1 MTGWEKKPFNDTT
14 KQSLVWYEIA
24 VVAAEVGGDV
34 VAAGD
39 EQGVGA
45 GVQGVGVIKVVPRKV
60 PPILGHLNKQSKF
73 SFKGFIGEDRIL
85 RALSLTKYLDGLCGM
100 YLVQILV
107 WLLSVFSALDRTVQ
121 MKIILP

>member
-1 MTGWEKKPFNDTT
+1 MKPFNGT

-45 GVQGVGVIKVVPRKV
+45 GVQGVGVVKVVPRKV
-60 PPILGHLNKQSKF
+60 TPILGHL
-73 SFKGFIGEDRIL
+73 
-85 RALSLTKYLDGLCGM
+85 Y
-100 YLVQILV
+100 
-107 WLLSVFSALDRTVQ
+107 
-121 MKIILP
+121 